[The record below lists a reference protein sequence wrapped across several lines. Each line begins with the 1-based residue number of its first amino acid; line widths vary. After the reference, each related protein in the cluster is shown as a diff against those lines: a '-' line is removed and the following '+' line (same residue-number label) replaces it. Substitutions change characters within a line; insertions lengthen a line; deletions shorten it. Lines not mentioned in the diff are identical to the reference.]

1 MELKNR
7 PLNQHAKMGSLGAE
21 SMIFNLNRS
30 TMREIRALIWR
41 NFNFEGQN
49 KIKILRNGGTI

>member
-1 MELKNR
+1 
-7 PLNQHAKMGSLGAE
+7 MGSLGAE